1 MFVEIENKDKSAIY
15 IDGEIKKA
23 RGAGKITPD
32 FAMYILSQTNHRSN
46 IKTLVKA
53 IKDSCLNT
61 EQIKPYREFI
71 LSCVD
76 EREVSGDTLAC
87 LQEMAK
93 MCGCEAEFVDANN
106 KPKFFKD
113 TDYKRILFIEDIE
126 SFKTIIRKGDVEKVF
141 FNTSFITLTDYDF
154 HNLDGVKFKKGSTID
169 LLRIRNLPQNFD
181 ISGCSK
187 VILNCCNLD
196 NVKKIDFSNADFVY
210 LSNCGEINVEN
221 VKFKAGSNVHLSEIK
236 KFSKGLDLSMCDDV
250 KLDFC
255 DLAYVEKLDFKEGA
269 KVELFHIKNMPSE
282 IDVSMCDEVKFSYL
296 DLANVKDIKF
306 KDGAKVWLSNVS
318 SLPEDLDLSMCDEVT
333 LIECDLSNIKD
344 IKFKDGAKVWLKDV
358 EGLPEDLDLSV
369 CNNVSLRNYDLRGI
383 KELKFKKG
391 ASVHFSNMKLPDVLD
406 LSMCSFVSFSGHNFD
421 GVKEVRFKNKW
432 QRKKF
437 FSNIEEQQFSGEVV
451 YTGELKTKILEIFGK
466 GMG

>member
-1 MFVEIENKDKSAIY
+1 MFVEIDNKDKSAIY

-23 RGAGKITPD
+23 RGAGEITPD

-113 TDYKRILFIEDIE
+113 TDCIIEIIE
-126 SFKTIIRKGDVEKVF
+126 SLKDVKCITGKNNAKTGYFDANFV
-141 FNTSFITLTDYDF
+141 TLTDYDF
-154 HNLDGVKFKKGSTID
+154 DHLDEVRFKKGSKID
-169 LLRIRNLPQNFD
+169 LLRIRNLPKKFD
-181 ISGCSK
+181 VSGCSE
-187 VILNCCNLD
+187 VILNRCNLD
-196 NVKKIDFSNADFVY
+196 KVKKIDFSNADFVY

-221 VKFKAGSNVHLSEIK
+221 VKFKAGSNVHLSEMK
-236 KFSKGLDLSMCDDV
+236 KFSKGLDLSVCDYV

-269 KVELFHIKNMPSE
+269 KVELFYIKNMPSE
-282 IDVSMCDEVKFSYL
+282 IDVSMCDEVEFSYL

-318 SLPEDLDLSMCDEVT
+318 SLPEDLDLSMCDDVT
-333 LIECDLSNIKD
+333 LIGCDLGNIKD
-344 IKFKDGAKVWLKDV
+344 IKFKDGAKVRLDDV
-358 EGLPEDLDLSV
+358 KGVPEDLDFSKCSALSLGN
-369 CNNVSLRNYDLRGI
+369 CDLKGL

-391 ASVHFSNMKLPDVLD
+391 AKVFFNDTKLPEVLD

-437 FSNIEEQQFSGEVV
+437 FSDIDEQQFSGEVV